1 MSLPRPH
8 ETSGQMGIDPSPKK
22 RRRNKRN
29 HSDESD
35 TTPTTKKHKRVM
47 HSDNIRTPASSPVAE
62 SSDLLL
68 DSSGARERK
77 MSALHVVKSENSDA
91 PESYVMSRNFR
102 WFVTTPT
109 IVKSRVKRK
118 AKKTFST
125 YFTCLEDGIRQLR
138 TGEGL
143 YVVEEPVSLSNESG
157 SSE

>member
-1 MSLPRPH
+1 
-8 ETSGQMGIDPSPKK
+8 
-22 RRRNKRN
+22 
-29 HSDESD
+29 
-35 TTPTTKKHKRVM
+35 M

-118 AKKTFST
+118 AKIHFLLILRAWKTVYASCVQVKVCT
-125 YFTCLEDGIRQLR
+125 WLKNPYRCPMKAE
-138 TGEGL
+138 
-143 YVVEEPVSLSNESG
+143 VVNE
-157 SSE
+157 